1 MRTMVTTLL
10 VGLTLLT
17 GAPQA
22 SAFGK
27 HDGPGFSHGRGGPG
41 GGPGGETRLPLR
53 LLVQQMTPE
62 QRGKV
67 REILMADRGAR
78 RDVLTQLRAAH
89 EALSDKMLA
98 AGTVGE
104 ADLAPLLDKIAG
116 LHRQLLQQG
125 TKAMLQIRAIATP
138 EQLAQAAATKQR
150 VDQLQDEMGKLLGRP
165 SDGDDDGPPME

>member
-1 MRTMVTTLL
+1 MVTTLL
-10 VGLTLLT
+10 VGLSLLT
-17 GAPQA
+17 AAPQA
-22 SAFGK
+22 SAFGR
-27 HDGPGFSHGRGGPG
+27 HGGPGFFRGRGGHG

-62 QRGKV
+62 QRRQV
-67 REILMADRGAR
+67 RDILMADRGSR
-78 RDVLTQLRAAH
+78 HDILRQLRAAH

-104 ADLAPLLDKIAG
+104 ADVAPLLDKIAG

-125 TKAMLQIRAIATP
+125 AKAMLQIRTIATP

-150 VDQLQDEMGKLLGRP
+150 VDQLQDEIGKLLGKP
-165 SDGDDDGPPME
+165 AGDDGDVPRE

>member
-1 MRTMVTTLL
+1 MVTTLL

-17 GAPQA
+17 AAPPA

-27 HDGPGFSHGRGGPG
+27 HGGPGFFRGRGGH

-62 QRGKV
+62 QRRQV
-67 REILMADRGAR
+67 RDVLMADRGAR
-78 RDVLTQLRAAH
+78 RDILTQLRTAH
-89 EALSDKMLA
+89 EALGDRMLA

-104 ADLAPLLDKIAG
+104 ADVAPLLDRIAG

-125 TKAMLQIRAIATP
+125 ATAMLKVRAIATP

-150 VDQLQDEMGKLLGRP
+150 LDQLQEEMAKLLGRP

>member
-78 RDVLTQLRAAH
+78 HRRAAFG
-89 EALSDKMLA
+89 AS
-98 AGTVGE
+98 
-104 ADLAPLLDKIAG
+104 
-116 LHRQLLQQG
+116 HRSRW
-125 TKAMLQIRAIATP
+125 ARSSYSP
-138 EQLAQAAATKQR
+138 
-150 VDQLQDEMGKLLGRP
+150 
-165 SDGDDDGPPME
+165 